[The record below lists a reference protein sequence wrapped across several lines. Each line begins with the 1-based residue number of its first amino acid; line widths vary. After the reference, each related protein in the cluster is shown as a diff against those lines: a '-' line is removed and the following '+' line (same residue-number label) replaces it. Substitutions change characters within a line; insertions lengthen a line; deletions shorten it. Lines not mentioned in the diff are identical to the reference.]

1 MSLLRVPV
9 MQADHV
15 PGRPEAPV
23 NMVEYG
29 DYECPF
35 CGLAHPIIKRV
46 QKHFGRQP
54 RFAYRHFPLAQ
65 VHPHAQDAAETAFA
79 GAQGCFWE
87 MHDGLFENQAS
98 LGVALFFALAAT
110 LDLPEEELRTA
121 LDTEAYAAK
130 VRSDFTGGVRSGA
143 SGTPTF
149 LINGHP
155 QDGSFDFGE
164 LVGAA
169 DAFPKSQRLSLVA
182 VERGVR

>member
-1 MSLLRVPV
+1 MTQLLAPGTPAPNALHVTPDQSLSLADLAARRRRPSAPCSLGSISMHSRRCPNRRSKMSLLRVPV

-23 NMVEYG
+23 NMVEHG

-65 VHPHAQDAAETAFA
+65 VYPHAQDAAETAFA

-110 LDLPEEELRTA
+110 LDLPEEEL
-121 LDTEAYAAK
+121 
-130 VRSDFTGGVRSGA
+130 
-143 SGTPTF
+143 
-149 LINGHP
+149 
-155 QDGSFDFGE
+155 
-164 LVGAA
+164 
-169 DAFPKSQRLSLVA
+169 
-182 VERGVR
+182 